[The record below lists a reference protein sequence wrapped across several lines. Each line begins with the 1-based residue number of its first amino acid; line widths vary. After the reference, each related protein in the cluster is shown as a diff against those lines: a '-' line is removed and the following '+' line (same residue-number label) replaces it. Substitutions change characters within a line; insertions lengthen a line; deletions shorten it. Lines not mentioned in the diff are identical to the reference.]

1 MTSMTSMTSST
12 LDELLQARFG
22 PLGPAPAAARDNA
35 TLRSLAAHRSHR
47 RFASRAVDSDLVD
60 TALACAFSAPAKSDL
75 QQVCVIRIEDAALR
89 TRIDALFPRAA
100 WVASAPV
107 FLVWCGDN
115 RRIRRICELRGKPFA
130 NDHLDSFF
138 NASVDCAL
146 VMDSFIRAADAL
158 GLGCCPLSELRNSCT
173 EVGEMLA
180 LPAYVFP
187 VAGMV
192 VGWPAGE
199 GMISPRL
206 QPAITMHRDRYDD
219 ADLEQQ
225 LAAYDA
231 RRSVVQP
238 IAREKQRDPQRY
250 GVAADYGWSED
261 KARQVSEPAR
271 DDFGAFVRAQGFSL
285 E

>member
-1 MTSMTSMTSST
+1 MTTST

-22 PLGPAPAAARDNA
+22 DLQRAPPPASDSA
-35 TLRSLAAHRSHR
+35 TLRELAAHRSHR
-47 RFASRAVDSDLVD
+47 RFAPRKVDPALLD
-60 TALACAFSAPAKSDL
+60 TALACAFTAPAKSDL
-75 QQVCVIRIEDAALR
+75 QQACVIRIEDAALR
-89 TRIDALFPRAA
+89 ARIDALFPRAPWIA
-100 WVASAPV
+100 TAPV

-158 GLGCCPLSELRNSCT
+158 GLGCCPLSELRNNCT
-173 EVGEMLA
+173 EVGELLA

-206 QPAITMHRDRYDD
+206 QPAITWHRDRYDD
-219 ADLEQQ
+219 GDLERQI
-225 LAAYDA
+225 AAYDA
-231 RRSVVQP
+231 RRSALQP
-238 IAREKQRDPQRY
+238 IAREKQRDTQRY
-250 GVAADYGWSED
+250 GAVQDYGWSED
-261 KARQVSEPAR
+261 KARQVSQPAR
-271 DDFGAFVRAQGFSL
+271 DDFGAFVRAQGFKL

>member
-1 MTSMTSMTSST
+1 MTSST

-22 PLGPAPAAARDNA
+22 DLERVPVPASDSA
-35 TLRSLAAHRSHR
+35 TLRDLAAHRSHR
-47 RFASRAVDSDLVD
+47 RFEPRAVDPALLD
-60 TALACAFSAPAKSDL
+60 TALACAFTAPAKSDL
-75 QQVCVIRIEDAALR
+75 QQACVIRIEDAALR
-89 TRIDALFPRAA
+89 ARIDALFPRAPWIA
-100 WVASAPV
+100 TAPV

-138 NASVDCAL
+138 IASVDCAL

-158 GLGCCPLSELRNSCT
+158 GLGCCPLSELRNNCT
-173 EVGEMLA
+173 EVGELLA

-192 VGWPAGE
+192 VGWPSAQ

-206 QPAITMHRDRYDD
+206 QPAITWHRDRYDD
-219 ADLEQQ
+219 GDLEQQ
-225 LAAYDA
+225 IAAYDA
-231 RRSVVQP
+231 RRSALQP
-238 IAREKQRDPQRY
+238 IAREKQRDTQCY
-250 GVAADYGWSED
+250 GVVQDYGWSED
-261 KARQVSEPAR
+261 KARQVAEPAR
-271 DDFGAFVRAQGFSL
+271 DDFGAFVRAQGFRL

>member
-1 MTSMTSMTSST
+1 MTLST

-22 PLGPAPAAARDNA
+22 DLERVPAPASDSA
-35 TLRSLAAHRSHR
+35 TLRDLAAHRSHR
-47 RFASRAVDSDLVD
+47 RFEPRAVDPALLD
-60 TALACAFSAPAKSDL
+60 TALACAFTAPAKSDL
-75 QQVCVIRIEDAALR
+75 QQACVIRIEDAALR
-89 TRIDALFPRAA
+89 GRIDALFPRAPWIA
-100 WVASAPV
+100 TAPV

-158 GLGCCPLSELRNSCT
+158 GLGCCPLSELRNNCG
-173 EVGEMLA
+173 EVGELLA

-192 VGWPAGE
+192 VGWPSAQ

-206 QPAITMHRDRYDD
+206 QPAITWHRDRYDD
-219 ADLEQQ
+219 GDLEQQ
-225 LAAYDA
+225 IAAYDA
-231 RRSVVQP
+231 RRAALQP
-238 IAREKQRDPQRY
+238 IAREKQRDTQRY
-250 GVAADYGWSED
+250 GVVQAYGWSED
-261 KARQVSEPAR
+261 KARQVAEPAR
-271 DDFGAFVRAQGFSL
+271 DDFGAFVRAQGFRL

>member
-1 MTSMTSMTSST
+1 MTQST

-22 PLGPAPAAARDNA
+22 ELGRAPVTASGSA
-35 TLRSLAAHRSHR
+35 TLRDLAAHRSHR
-47 RFASRAVDSDLVD
+47 RFEQRTLDPALID
-60 TALACAFSAPAKSDL
+60 TALACAFTAPAKSDL
-75 QQVCVIRIEDAALR
+75 QQACVIRIEEAALR
-89 TRIDALFPRAA
+89 ARIDALFPRAS
-100 WVASAPV
+100 WVATAPV

-173 EVGEMLA
+173 EVGELLA
-180 LPAYVFP
+180 LPPYVFP

-192 VGWPAGE
+192 VGWPAGQ
-199 GMISPRL
+199 GMISARL
-206 QPAITMHRDRYDD
+206 QPAIWQHRDRYDD
-219 ADLEQQ
+219 SDLERQ
-225 LAAYDA
+225 LEAYDA
-231 RRSVVQP
+231 RRTARQP
-238 IAREKQRDPQRY
+238 IAREKQRDTQLY
-250 GVAADYGWSED
+250 GVVEDYSWSED
-261 KARQVSEPAR
+261 KARQVATPAR
-271 DDFGAFVRAQGFSL
+271 DDFGAFVRAQGFKL